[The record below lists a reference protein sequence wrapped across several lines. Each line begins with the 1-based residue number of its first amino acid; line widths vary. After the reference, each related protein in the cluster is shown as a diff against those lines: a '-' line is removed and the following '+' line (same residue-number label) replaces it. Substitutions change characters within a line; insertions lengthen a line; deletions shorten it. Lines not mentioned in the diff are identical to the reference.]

1 MRQVNEYLHQMRN
14 LFRKIK
20 QESDNLLAS
29 NKDIKFQG
37 VSSANNE
44 LQRGETLRKD
54 GVGEILDVGEF
65 GLGLAPLESKPVSKI
80 EISKEREEA
89 IARMENFQEFPES
102 QDELIH
108 QEEEQSMIARMS
120 KSRKQN
126 ADRRPAIDKQ
136 SAFVEFKTLETE
148 SGPAHEKNI
157 RENRADLKNTRLHIK
172 GKTELCNKIKAE
184 IDDVKSILD

>member
-89 IARMENFQEFPES
+89 IARM
-102 QDELIH
+102 
-108 QEEEQSMIARMS
+108 
-120 KSRKQN
+120 
-126 ADRRPAIDKQ
+126 
-136 SAFVEFKTLETE
+136 
-148 SGPAHEKNI
+148 
-157 RENRADLKNTRLHIK
+157 
-172 GKTELCNKIKAE
+172 
-184 IDDVKSILD
+184 